1 MSSLCDRYKMRIEEL
16 LSIRTI
22 LSCNECSSRFQC
34 LVAFLYNI
42 CNTCFF
48 DKAQWYSTNNGINW
62 CLFNIFIDLFTREII
77 DSQSRI
83 NDFLKMRFKIFF
95 IDFKTDKLTIRWE
108 LIEYK
113 FGYISIT
120 WSKFNNR
127 FCLRSVYFFKDIS
140 YTTFTISTY
149 SACSFWGFYYSF
161 KHSQKVSK
169 NLQKKII
176 WLHYSY

>member
-48 DKAQWYSTNNGINW
+48 DKAQWYSTNNSINW
-62 CLFNIFIDLFTREII
+62 CLFNISIELFTREII

-108 LIEYK
+108 LIEYGL
-113 FGYISIT
+113 GYISPSR
-120 WSKFNNR
+120 SKFYNC
-127 FCLRSVYFFKDIS
+127 FCALSIDMTCNVSCCAFTELS
-140 YTTFTISTY
+140 Y
-149 SACSFWGFYYSF
+149 CSCCFRWG
-161 KHSQKVSK
+161 
-169 NLQKKII
+169 
-176 WLHYSY
+176 